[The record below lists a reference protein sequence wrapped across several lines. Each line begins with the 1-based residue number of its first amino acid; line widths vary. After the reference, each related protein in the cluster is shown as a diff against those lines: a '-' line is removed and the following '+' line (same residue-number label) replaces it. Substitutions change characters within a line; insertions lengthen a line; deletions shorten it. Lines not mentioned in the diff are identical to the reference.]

1 MMNKIEVNWSEDR
14 YRFLMDAKKL
24 APNKTNFN
32 GLRYMFG
39 AIITVGDDGFATD
52 CKLTNRSYALGTW
65 HKWDWSRQAEL
76 DSRETIEFVGFRT
89 TPSKV
94 QSKLKSRGIEDVIV
108 SSLEG
113 SLAMRCIE
121 TYNDGVR
128 WEREHKLQLDFESR
142 CNDFIADFNKLK
154 EMYALKVKMDTY
166 VGDFDSAEVQIILED
181 TSNLSNHVHEK
192 YITNELGFED

>member
-1 MMNKIEVNWSEDR
+1 MNKIEVNWSDDR

-39 AIITVGDDGFATD
+39 AVITVGDDGFATD

-113 SLAMRCIE
+113 SLAMRCIV

-154 EMYALKVKMDTY
+154 EKYALKVKMETY
-166 VGDFDSAEVQIILED
+166 VDDYDSADVQIILED

>member
-1 MMNKIEVNWSEDR
+1 MNKIEVNWSDDR

-39 AIITVGDDGFATD
+39 AILTVGDDGFATD

-154 EMYALKVKMDTY
+154 EKYALKVKMDTY

>member
-1 MMNKIEVNWSEDR
+1 MNKIEVNWSDDR

-39 AIITVGDDGFATD
+39 AIITVGDDGLATD

-142 CNDFIADFNKLK
+142 CNDFITDFNKLK
-154 EMYALKVKMDTY
+154 EKYALKVKMDTY

>member
-1 MMNKIEVNWSEDR
+1 MNKIEVNWSDDR

-39 AIITVGDDGFATD
+39 AIITVGDDGLATD

-76 DSRETIEFVGFRT
+76 DSKETIEFVGFRT

-154 EMYALKVKMDTY
+154 EKYALKVKMDTY

>member
-1 MMNKIEVNWSEDR
+1 MNKIEVNWSDDR

-65 HKWDWSRQAEL
+65 HKWGWSRQAEL
-76 DSRETIEFVGFRT
+76 DSKETIEFVGFRT

-154 EMYALKVKMDTY
+154 EKYALKVKMDTY

>member
-1 MMNKIEVNWSEDR
+1 MNKIEVNWSEDR

-39 AIITVGDDGFATD
+39 AIITVGDDGLATD

-154 EMYALKVKMDTY
+154 EKYALKVKMDTY

>member
-1 MMNKIEVNWSEDR
+1 MNKVEVNWSDDR

-76 DSRETIEFVGFRT
+76 DSKKTVESIGFRT

-154 EMYALKVKMDTY
+154 EKYALKVKMDTY

>member
-1 MMNKIEVNWSEDR
+1 MNKIEVDWSEDR

-154 EMYALKVKMDTY
+154 EKYALKVKMDTY

>member
-1 MMNKIEVNWSEDR
+1 MNKIEVNWSEDR

-154 EMYALKVKMDTY
+154 EKYALKVKMDTY

>member
-1 MMNKIEVNWSEDR
+1 MNKIEVNWSDDR

-39 AIITVGDDGFATD
+39 AILTVGDDGFATD

-154 EMYALKVKMDTY
+154 DKYALKVKMDTY

>member
-1 MMNKIEVNWSEDR
+1 MNKIEVNWSDDR

-39 AIITVGDDGFATD
+39 AILTVGDDGFATD

-154 EMYALKVKMDTY
+154 EKYALKVKMDTY

-181 TSNLSNHVHEK
+181 TSNLSNHVQEK

>member
-1 MMNKIEVNWSEDR
+1 MNKIEVNWSDDR

-39 AIITVGDDGFATD
+39 AIITVGDDGLATD

-154 EMYALKVKMDTY
+154 EKYALKVKMDTY

>member
-1 MMNKIEVNWSEDR
+1 MNKIEVNWSDDR

-154 EMYALKVKMDTY
+154 EKYALKVKMDTY
-166 VGDFDSAEVQIILED
+166 VDDYDSADVQIILED
-181 TSNLSNHVHEK
+181 TSNLSNHRHEK
-192 YITNELGFED
+192 YVTNELGFED

>member
-1 MMNKIEVNWSEDR
+1 MNKVEVNWSDDR

-154 EMYALKVKMDTY
+154 EKYALKVKMDTY

>member
-1 MMNKIEVNWSEDR
+1 MNKINVRWSQDR
-14 YRFLMDAKKL
+14 YGFLFNAIKVYS
-24 APNKTNFN
+24 NKTEFN
-32 GLRYMFG
+32 GLRYIFN
-39 AIITVGDDGFATD
+39 AVLTVGDDGLATD
-52 CKLTNRSYALGTW
+52 CKLTNRSYDLGTW
-65 HKWDWSRQAEL
+65 YKRDGSNRADL
-76 DSRETIEFVGFRT
+76 DFRKNIEPIGFHP

-94 QSKLKSRGIEDVIV
+94 QSKLKSCGINDVIV

-154 EMYALKVKMDTY
+154 EKYSLKVKMDTY

-192 YITNELGFED
+192 YVTNELGFED